1 MLKLWG
7 CAPLNIQSS
16 HRAKNNPAKTPKKEK
31 KISHRATILTA
42 RHHYEFSSIKV
53 AGFEKNSCPNHIA
66 EPDSTPLCKIIG
78 QPLNKSNVGKAVFNL
93 RCSSVAANLQ
103 VNISRV
109 DLFV

>member
-31 KISHRATILTA
+31 KISHRAKILTA
-42 RHHYEFSSIKV
+42 RHQDIR
-53 AGFEKNSCPNHIA
+53 AQTTLPNLT
-66 EPDSTPLCKIIG
+66 STPLCEIIG

-103 VNISRV
+103 VTISRV

>member
-16 HRAKNNPAKTPKKEK
+16 HRTKNNPAKTPKKK
-31 KISHRATILTA
+31 KISHRAKILTA

-66 EPDSTPLCKIIG
+66 EPDQYTPLRNYWSAPK
-78 QPLNKSNVGKAVFNL
+78 
-93 RCSSVAANLQ
+93 
-103 VNISRV
+103 
-109 DLFV
+109 